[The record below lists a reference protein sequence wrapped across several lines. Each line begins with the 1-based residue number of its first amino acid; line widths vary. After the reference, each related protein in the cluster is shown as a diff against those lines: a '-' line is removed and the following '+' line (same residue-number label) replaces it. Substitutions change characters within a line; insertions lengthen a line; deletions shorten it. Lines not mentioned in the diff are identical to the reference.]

1 MKRKHLGGTFTNH
14 FARRGR
20 IASTSQ
26 ALIARRLDQ
35 LSLGGADKLQLEAKA
50 DIFFWRERLEYCVA
64 LIQMWRGLEIARVA
78 PAKALRRIE
87 GGAR

>member
-35 LSLGGADKLQLEAKA
+35 LSLGVAGELQLEAKS
-50 DIFFWRERLEYCVA
+50 DIFLWRERLEYREA
-64 LIQMWRGLEIARVA
+64 LMQMWRGFESVRGTLCHCFGF
-78 PAKALRRIE
+78 
-87 GGAR
+87 GGVR